1 MAIGYLMF
9 VLLEQTIT
17 NKTLL
22 PLEQQKAFKERVA
35 AE

>member
-1 MAIGYLMF
+1 MF

-17 NKTLL
+17 NKKSL
-22 PLEQQKAFKERVA
+22 PLEKQKAFKERVA